1 MITNEEIIQG
11 LDEITK
17 FKAVCKTRE
26 IDCENL
32 IEQIYEKIEDSKLDD
47 KAIYIGE
54 SEIIDSEYFI
64 IGEKKEIFIDET
76 LTWDKE
82 KAIEYFKDD
91 YEEDIND
98 IIDELFIELNEEEKS
113 FIKLAIECGVKTLE
127 VKYYG

>member
-17 FKAVCKTRE
+17 FKAVCKTRK
-26 IDCENL
+26 IDCEDL

-54 SEIIDSEYFI
+54 TEIIDSEYFI
-64 IGEKKEIFIDET
+64 IGEKKEIFVDET

-98 IIDELFIELNEEEKS
+98 IIDELFVELNEEEKS
-113 FIKLAIECGVKTLE
+113 FINLAIECGIETLE